1 MTDVAEVAR
10 ANLAQT
16 ALPLP
21 TGYAKGS
28 GAMWRIYQYPLCPFS
43 RKVRF
48 ALAVKGVTL
57 ELVRE
62 YPWDGRD
69 GFAALNPACQ
79 TPVVQNGSIVL
90 SDSATICDYFEET
103 IERAPL
109 LGAGPEERAEAR
121 RLIAWFDQK
130 FYAEVNAPLLGERMY
145 KRIISRQPPEASVV
159 RAAARAAE
167 GHLDYLDFLLDRRR
181 WLSGP
186 AFGLA
191 DIAAAAQI
199 SVADYL
205 GGIEWDGHEPAK
217 TWYSAL
223 KSRPTFR
230 PLLGERMEGLQPPP
244 HYDKLDF

>member
-1 MTDVAEVAR
+1 
-10 ANLAQT
+10 
-16 ALPLP
+16 
-21 TGYAKGS
+21 
-28 GAMWRIYQYPLCPFS
+28 MWRLFQYPLCPFS

-48 ALAVKGVTL
+48 ACAVKAVPV
-57 ELVRE
+57 ELVLE
-62 YPWDGRD
+62 HPWDRRD
-69 GFAALNPACQ
+69 GFAALNPAGQ
-79 TPVVQNGSIVL
+79 TPVLQKGDITL
-90 SDSATICDYFEET
+90 IDSAAICDYLEET
-103 IERAPL
+103 IDRVPL
-109 LGAGPEERAEAR
+109 LGAGPEDRAEAR

-130 FYAEVNAPLLGERMY
+130 FYAEVTAPLLSERMY
-145 KRIISRQPPEASVV
+145 KRLYSHQAPDAGAVRTASRN
-159 RAAARAAE
+159 AE

-205 GGIEWDGHEPAK
+205 GGIEWDGHEPAR

-230 PLLGERMEGLQPPP
+230 PMLAERMEGLPPPP

>member
-1 MTDVAEVAR
+1 
-10 ANLAQT
+10 
-16 ALPLP
+16 
-21 TGYAKGS
+21 
-28 GAMWRIYQYPLCPFS
+28 MWRLFQYPLCPFS

-48 ALAVKGVTL
+48 ACAVKAVPV
-57 ELVRE
+57 ELVLE
-62 YPWDGRD
+62 KPWERRD
-69 GFAALNPACQ
+69 GFAALNPAGQ
-79 TPVVQNGSIVL
+79 TPVMQKGEITL
-90 SDSATICDYFEET
+90 IDSAAICDYLEET
-103 IERAPL
+103 VDRVPL
-109 LGAGPEERAEAR
+109 LGSGPEERAEAR

-130 FYAEVNAPLLGERMY
+130 FYAEVTAPLLSERMY
-145 KRIISRQPPEASVV
+145 KRLYSKQAPDAGAVRSASRN
-159 RAAARAAE
+159 AE

-205 GGIEWDGHEPAK
+205 GGIEWDGHEPAR

-230 PLLGERMEGLQPPP
+230 PMLAERMEGLPPPP

>member
-1 MTDVAEVAR
+1 
-10 ANLAQT
+10 
-16 ALPLP
+16 
-21 TGYAKGS
+21 
-28 GAMWRIYQYPLCPFS
+28 MWRLYQYPLCPFS

-48 ALAVKGVTL
+48 ACAVKAVPV
-57 ELVRE
+57 ELVLE
-62 YPWDGRD
+62 HPWERRD
-69 GFAALNPACQ
+69 GFGALNPAMQ
-79 TPVVQNGSIVL
+79 TPVLQKGEIVL
-90 SDSATICDYFEET
+90 VDSAAICDYLEET
-103 IERAPL
+103 VDRVPL

-130 FYAEVNAPLLGERMY
+130 FYAEVTAPLLGERMY
-145 KRIISRQPPEASVV
+145 KRLYHRQAPDAATL
-159 RAAARAAE
+159 RAAGRNAE
-167 GHLDYLDFLLDRRR
+167 LHLDYLDFLLDRRN

-186 AFGLA
+186 VFGLA

-205 GGIEWDGHEPAK
+205 SGIDWDGHEPAR

-230 PLLGERMEGLQPPP
+230 PLLAERMEGLPPPP